1 MSFSFTL
8 LLNIFEEN
16 KRKMGQTIE
25 INEGEVLVKF
35 NSPTIGKVSF
45 KDLGISRDELSIEGG
60 FMRIAFELGGIGT
73 HDFVAVPTIEIT
85 YEETMGET
93 HWQCDFNGETLLDK
107 LDHHGNATILLLR
120 RERLEK
126 LEQHHENKLI
136 LHAEFP
142 EAVHIDVENSFVSL
156 FK

>member
-1 MSFSFTL
+1 
-8 LLNIFEEN
+8 
-16 KRKMGQTIE
+16 MGQTIE

-35 NSPTIGKVSF
+35 NSPTIGKKSF
-45 KDLGISRDELSIEGG
+45 ADLGITAEDVTLQGG

-85 YEETMGET
+85 YKESMGET

-120 RERLEK
+120 RKQLEN

-142 EAVHIDVENSFVSL
+142 ESVHIDPDNSYVEF